1 MVQGLKQSLQGHL
14 VIGLTGCFGSGKSTV
29 AHLFEELGAFRVD
42 ADALAHEAL
51 LPGSEVYAKIT
62 AEFPEVT
69 GANGEIDRAKLAGE
83 IFGQAGKRKKLEA
96 IIHPYVFQR
105 IASEVSD
112 ADEKIAVVEVPL
124 LFETGFDQYCAE
136 VVVVAAEEK
145 QVIERLSE
153 KGFNR
158 KDIEARLKAQMPLN
172 QKKDKASFVVDNSKG
187 FEETKK
193 QVEKIWKK
201 IHSIS
206 KGV

>member
-42 ADALAHEAL
+42 ADALAHEGL
-51 LPGSEVYAKIT
+51 LPGSEVYAKIA
-62 AEFPEVT
+62 AEFPQAVKA
-69 GANGEIDRAKLAGE
+69 GGHIDRAKLAAE
-83 IFGQAGKRKKLEA
+83 IFGQPEKRKKLEE
-96 IIHPYVFQR
+96 ILHPYVFQR
-105 IASEVSD
+105 IASEVSN
-112 ADEKIAVVEVPL
+112 AAEKIAVVEVPL

-136 VVVVAAEEK
+136 VVVVAAEEN

-153 KGFNR
+153 KGFNK
-158 KDIEARLKAQMPLN
+158 KDIEARLKAQMPLS
-172 QKKDKASFVVDNSKG
+172 QKKEKAAFVVDNSKS

-193 QVEKIWKK
+193 QVENIWKK

-206 KGV
+206 KGA